1 MPPQRNT
8 IRLNNYR
15 VYRLRRDTFRPEIKN
30 ETKRPMISVLL
41 VSFLALNAAF
51 GRHRHCLKPKGSSWI
66 LFYLYCLLLI
76 SASICRRSSWTRKTK
91 PNGHFSK
98 AVCLIWDFQ
107 ISENLRFWN
116 ISKSEILR
124 FLKSEIFRFLK
135 IWDFQISE
143 NLRFWNFWKSEILK
157 FLKIWDFE
165 IFQNWDFQISQSL
178 RFSDFSKSEIFR
190 FLKIWVLRFLK
201 SEIDFEISENLRFWD
216 F

>member
-124 FLKSEIFRFLK
+124 FLKSEILRFLK
-135 IWDFQISE
+135 IWDFQISQ
-143 NLRFWNFWKSEILK
+143 NLRFWDFWNLRFWDFWKSEILR
-157 FLKIWDFE
+157 FLKIWDFD
-165 IFQNWDFQISQSL
+165 IF
-178 RFSDFSKSEIFR
+178 
-190 FLKIWVLRFLK
+190 
-201 SEIDFEISENLRFWD
+201 ENLRF
-216 F
+216 